1 MKKIITAVLAVT
13 MAVGMLTGCG
23 SGSGTGKKE
32 ASGEK
37 LVIWTNMN
45 VEVDTIQKYADE
57 WGEKNGYEVEV
68 LHLSSSLHRQ

>member
-1 MKKIITAVLAVT
+1 MKKKLITAVLAVT

-23 SGSGTGKKE
+23 SGTGTGKKE

-45 VEVDTIQKYADE
+45 CLLYTSPSPRD
-57 WGEKNGYEVEV
+57 
-68 LHLSSSLHRQ
+68 

>member
-1 MKKIITAVLAVT
+1 MKKKLITAVLAVT

-23 SGSGTGKKE
+23 SGTGTGKRE

-45 VEVDTIQKYADE
+45 VEVDTIQKC
-57 WGEKNGYEVEV
+57 
-68 LHLSSSLHRQ
+68 R